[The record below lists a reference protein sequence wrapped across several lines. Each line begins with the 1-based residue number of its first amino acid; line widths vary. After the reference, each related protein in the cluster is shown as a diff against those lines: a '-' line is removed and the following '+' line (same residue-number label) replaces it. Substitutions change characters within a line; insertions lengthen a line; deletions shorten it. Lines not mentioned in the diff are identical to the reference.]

1 MINKNASAD
10 EYISVIEEILNEV
23 GVYVEE
29 IAPDVKMD
37 ELILDSMS
45 LVSFYV
51 ELEGK
56 LDICLPDEI
65 YSVNLS
71 EYTVERFWNEMV
83 GVLL

>member
-1 MINKNASAD
+1 MINKNTAND
-10 EYISVIEEILNEV
+10 EYLCVIEEVLNEV
-23 GVYVEE
+23 GVYAEE
-29 IAPDVKMD
+29 MNPEMKMD

-51 ELEGK
+51 ELEAR

-65 YSVNLS
+65 YSVKLS
-71 EYTVERFWNEMV
+71 EYTVERFWNEMI